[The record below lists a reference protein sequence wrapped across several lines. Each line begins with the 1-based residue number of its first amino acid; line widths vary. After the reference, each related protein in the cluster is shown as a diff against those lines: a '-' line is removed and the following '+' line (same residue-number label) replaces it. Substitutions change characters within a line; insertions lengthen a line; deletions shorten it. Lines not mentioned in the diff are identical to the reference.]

1 MVVNEID
8 ELSCKLVWLRIDSV
22 TADIARNYVHKESLD
37 CLIILI
43 QTFFFATSF
52 TGCTGQKAGYGC

>member
-43 QTFFFATSF
+43 QTLFLLFHIQAVLD
-52 TGCTGQKAGYGC
+52 KR